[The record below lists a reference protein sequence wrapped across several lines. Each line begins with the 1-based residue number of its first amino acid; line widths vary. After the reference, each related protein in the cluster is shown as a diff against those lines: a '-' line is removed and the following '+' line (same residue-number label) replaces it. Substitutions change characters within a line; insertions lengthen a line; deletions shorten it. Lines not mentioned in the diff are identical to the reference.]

1 MMIYYFT
8 IPQPPVPGCVHCFT
22 GSTEELQRYLDCGF
36 YIGLTGYIMTLDNE
50 KLLTWLNMI
59 TLERLVLETDAP
71 YMGFKGCRSKEE
83 KEKKR
88 TYPNVPSSLPKIL
101 DRVCEVSGQSQLN
114 MLSINV
120 LSRMTDQIR
129 FCV

>member
-1 MMIYYFT
+1 
-8 IPQPPVPGCVHCFT
+8 
-22 GSTEELQRYLDCGF
+22 
-36 YIGLTGYIMTLDNE
+36 MTLDND

-114 MLSINV
+114 ILDVNILLKNNRPDT
-120 LSRMTDQIR
+120 LLCIIR
-129 FCV
+129 I